1 MQIVVK
7 NLQKD
12 FYVNESK
19 EMGVKGILENL
30 IKKNRKK
37 VKAVKNLSFE
47 IAEGEIVGFLGPNGA
62 GKSTTIK
69 MMTGILTPT
78 RGEVKVCGVIPYQK
92 RQQNAKNIGVVF
104 GHRTQLWWDL
114 PVKDSFLLLKKIYEI
129 DDLTYKKNLS
139 YFMELLDMESFI
151 ERPIRQLSLGQ
162 RMRCDLA
169 AAFLHNPSIVYL
181 DEPTIGL
188 DITSKKKIR
197 EFVCEVNKERKS
209 TIVLTTHDM
218 SDIEQLAT
226 RVIVIANGDMIYDGT
241 IEQLRRQYQN
251 ERVLTFSLKEDINK
265 YLDLREWKHK
275 VTVNYTNDKL
285 VIRMPVNTPIKQM
298 IDWVTSQYVVKDI
311 KIDETSIE
319 DIIEEV
325 YKQCGN
331 QYISM

>member
-1 MQIVVK
+1 MQIVVE

-12 FYVNESK
+12 FYVNELK
-19 EMGVKGILENL
+19 GEGIRGILKNL
-30 IKKNRKK
+30 LKKNRKK
-37 VKAVKNLSFE
+37 VEAVKELSFE
-47 IAEGEIVGFLGPNGA
+47 IAEGEIVGFLGQNGA

-69 MMTGILTPT
+69 IMTGILTPT
-78 RGEVKVCGVIPYQK
+78 RGAVKVCGIIPYKK

-104 GHRTQLWWDL
+104 GHRTQIWWDL
-114 PVKDSFLLLKKIYEI
+114 PAKDSFLLLKKMYEI
-129 DDLTYKKNLS
+129 DDLTYKRNLS
-139 YFMELLDMESFI
+139 YFVELLDMESFI
-151 ERPIRQLSLGQ
+151 ERPVRQLSLGQ

-197 EFVCEVNKERKS
+197 EFIREVNKERKS

-226 RVIVIANGDMIYDGT
+226 RVIVIANGEMIYDGS
-241 IEQLRRQYQN
+241 IEQLRMQYQN
-251 ERVLTFSLKEDINK
+251 ERVLKFLLKEEINE
-265 YLDLREWKHK
+265 YLDLREWNHK
-275 VTVNYTNDKL
+275 VTVDYKNDEL
-285 VIRMPVNTPIKQM
+285 IIRMPVNIPIKQM
-298 IDWVTSQYVVKDI
+298 IDWVTSQCVVKDI